1 MPTEAMVFFTEPA
14 YAIIEGAS
22 SGLLEVCVE
31 LSVLTTTEAGVW
43 LDIHD
48 MASELATGMTN

>member
-1 MPTEAMVFFTEPA
+1 MVFFTEPA